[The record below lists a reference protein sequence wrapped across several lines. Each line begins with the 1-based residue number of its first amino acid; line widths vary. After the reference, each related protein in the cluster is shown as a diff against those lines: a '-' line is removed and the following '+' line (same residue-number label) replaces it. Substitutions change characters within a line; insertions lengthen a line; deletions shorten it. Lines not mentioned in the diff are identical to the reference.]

1 MSQEGDE
8 RSKRVEC
15 EDVGPT
21 EPGGKIAG
29 WTGAVLFFG
38 AIAAYYVAA
47 FLFAVWSWLALF
59 GRVRT
64 RAAEFGLVIWMAFIV
79 AIFHFAGVLVKPWLI
94 CVVDRVVDW
103 LRSLGRRN
111 RMGRGQWVVEW
122 DDEGVRCS
130 GPEGEVESASWAAL
144 QAVWVLTTD
153 RGPWID
159 DVFYVLEGTEGQCTV
174 PSEAVGAAALIERL
188 RRLPGFDD
196 DAYTQA
202 IRCTDNKRFLVWRR
216 DAGTS
221 GAGDRT

>member
-21 EPGGKIAG
+21 ESGGKIAG

-130 GPEGEVESASWAAL
+130 GPEGEVESAGPPCRPCGCSRRTGGRGSMTSSTCSRGLRDSARC
-144 QAVWVLTTD
+144 QA
-153 RGPWID
+153 RPW
-159 DVFYVLEGTEGQCTV
+159 G
-174 PSEAVGAAALIERL
+174 
-188 RRLPGFDD
+188 RRP
-196 DAYTQA
+196 
-202 IRCTDNKRFLVWRR
+202 
-216 DAGTS
+216 
-221 GAGDRT
+221 